1 MLGAMAVSL
10 KSKTGVVAGATT
22 ALVLLTAMNFVNYLD
37 RYILPA
43 VQEQIKHEFTLTDNQ
58 IGSLTL
64 WFMVAYVCVSPITG
78 WLGDRFPRKPM
89 IVVAALAIAGMNF
102 LTAHVHG
109 YTELN
114 FRHAALGV
122 GEACF
127 GIFAPA
133 LLADFYSESK
143 RNKVMT
149 IFNIALPV
157 GAAAGY
163 EAGAWVAAHH
173 GWRMSFI
180 ASAVPGVLVA
190 LLILFFMRE
199 PQRTAAVEKAK
210 TDKASVLSL
219 AKNKAYLTSIL
230 GYAAVTFSLGG
241 ISWWMPSF
249 LHREAGYS
257 IEASGAIMGPIIV
270 VAGLGGTA
278 LGGWLAQVW
287 SRKTPKALYLV
298 PALSAALT
306 IAPAIVCF
314 FGPQRLI
321 VPSLSAA
328 VFLIFL
334 GTGPVNAATLN
345 AVPANLRAT
354 AMAGQLFMIHVL
366 GDMPSSKVIGMIS
379 DASNL
384 RIGMA
389 ATLVAFAVGAV
400 IFFVGA
406 KYAPPLTDDVEAA
419 VPA

>member
-1 MLGAMAVSL
+1 MTERLR
-10 KSKTGVVAGATT
+10 SKAGTVAGATA
-22 ALVLLTAMNFVNYLD
+22 ALVLLTGMNFVNYLD

-43 VQEQIKHEFTLTDNQ
+43 VQEQIKGEFRLTDNQ

-64 WFMVAYVCVSPITG
+64 WFMVAYVCASPITG

-89 IVVAALAIAGMNF
+89 IVVAALVIAGINF
-102 LTAHVHG
+102 FTASVHS
-109 YTELN
+109 YDSLN
-114 FRHAALGV
+114 LRHAALGV

-127 GIFAPA
+127 GVFAPA
-133 LLADFYSESK
+133 LLADYFAESQ
-143 RNKVMT
+143 RNRAMT

-163 EAGAWVAAHH
+163 EAGAWIAQHH

-180 ASAVPGVLVA
+180 ASAVPGVLMA
-190 LLILFFMRE
+190 LLILFWMRE
-199 PQRTAAVEKAK
+199 PRRVEREHEKAK
-210 TDKASVLSL
+210 TDRASVFSL
-219 AKNKAYLTSIL
+219 LKNGAYLTSIL

-257 IEASGAIMGPIIV
+257 IEAAGALMGPIIV

-278 LGGWLAQVW
+278 LGGWIAQVW
-287 SRKTPKALYLV
+287 SRRTPKALYLV
-298 PALSAALT
+298 PAISAALT
-306 IAPAIVCF
+306 IPPAVLCF
-314 FGPQRLI
+314 FGPTKWI
-321 VPSLSAA
+321 VASLSVA

-345 AVPANLRAT
+345 AVPAGLRAT
-354 AMAGQLFMIHVL
+354 AMAGQLFVIHVL

-379 DASNL
+379 DRSNL
-384 RIGMA
+384 RAGMA
-389 ATLVAFAVGAV
+389 ATLIAFAVGAV

-406 KYAPPLTDDVEAA
+406 RMAPALRDVEA
-419 VPA
+419 PAPA

>member
-1 MLGAMAVSL
+1 MLGSMTVQVKPRSGA
-10 KSKTGVVAGATT
+10 VAGATT

-78 WLGDRFPRKPM
+78 WAGDRFPRKPM
-89 IVVAALAIAGMNF
+89 IVAAALGIAGMNF

-109 YTELN
+109 YSELN
-114 FRHAALGV
+114 FRHAALGI

-133 LLADFYSESK
+133 LLADFYPQSK

-199 PQRTAAVEKAK
+199 PQRTGVVEKAK

-219 AKNKAYLTSIL
+219 AKNKAYLSSIL

-257 IEASGAIMGPIIV
+257 IEAAGAVMGPIIV

-278 LGGWLAQVW
+278 LGGWLAQWW
-287 SRKTPKALYLV
+287 SKKTPKALYLV

-306 IAPAIVCF
+306 IPPAVVCF
-314 FGPQRLI
+314 FGPQSLI
-321 VPSLSAA
+321 VPSLSVA

-354 AMAGQLFMIHVL
+354 AMAGQLFAIHVF

-384 RIGMA
+384 RLGMA

-406 KYAPPLTDDVEAA
+406 RFAPPLTDSVEA
-419 VPA
+419 PAPA

>member
-1 MLGAMAVSL
+1 MALQV
-10 KSKTGVVAGATT
+10 KPRAGAVTGAVI

-89 IVVAALAIAGMNF
+89 IVVAALAIAAMNF
-102 LTAHVHG
+102 LTASVHG
-109 YTELN
+109 YAELN
-114 FRHAALGV
+114 FRHAALGI

-133 LLADFYSESK
+133 LLADFYAESQ
-143 RNKVMT
+143 RNRVMT
-149 IFNIALPV
+149 IFNIALPL
-157 GAAAGY
+157 GAATGY

-180 ASAVPGVLVA
+180 VSAVPGVLVA

-199 PQRTAAVEKAK
+199 PQRTGAVEKAK

-257 IEASGAIMGPIIV
+257 IEAAGALMGPIIV

-278 LGGWLAQVW
+278 LGGWLAQWW
-287 SRKTPKALYLV
+287 SKKTPKALYLV
-298 PALSAALT
+298 PSLSAALT
-306 IAPAIVCF
+306 IAPAVVCF
-314 FGPQRLI
+314 FGPKSLI
-321 VPSLSAA
+321 VPSLSTA

-354 AMAGQLFMIHVL
+354 AMAGQLFAIHVL

-400 IFFVGA
+400 IFFIGSRF
-406 KYAPPLTDDVEAA
+406 APPLTDNIEA
-419 VPA
+419 PAPA